1 MTKNF
6 PNRGHSH
13 KFIDDIADISSKFA
27 QNFGYYFQ
35 KDFGKDFSRTTK
47 KFGLKWN

>member
-13 KFIDDIADISSKFA
+13 KFIIAMDDITSKFA
-27 QNFGYYFQ
+27 INFGYYMQ
-35 KDFGKDFSRTTK
+35 KDFGNDFKRTTK
-47 KFGLKWN
+47 RFGLKW